1 MKTSI
6 IFALILATLATAGK
20 AKTAHKV
27 LSTVNVNSAPAD
39 SLAAHLPGVG
49 AAIAERIVA
58 ARPFATCDDLTEN
71 VKGIGAKKI
80 DKICPLLT
88 F

>member
-1 MKTSI
+1 MKTA
-6 IFALILATLATAGK
+6 ALVLTLAALALAGKSAKHRKELAT
-20 AKTAHKV
+20 V
-27 LSTVNVNSAPAD
+27 DVNNAPAD

-49 AAIAERIVA
+49 PAIAERIVA
-58 ARPFATCDDLTEN
+58 ARPFSTCEDLTEN
-71 VKGIGAKKI
+71 VKGIGKAKM